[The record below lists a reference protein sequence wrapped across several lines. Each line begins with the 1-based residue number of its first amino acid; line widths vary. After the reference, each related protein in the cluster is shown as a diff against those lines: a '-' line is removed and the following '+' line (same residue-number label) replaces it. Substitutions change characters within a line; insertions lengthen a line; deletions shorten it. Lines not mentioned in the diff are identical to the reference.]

1 MKNKKLFLLY
11 ALISFLLIITINK
24 FKLPPYEQ
32 LKIVFHKF
40 FPQSQIENKIIE
52 DPIIY
57 EYKKKRKQILSN
69 FKIFPKIK
77 IVKYS
82 PGINIWTD
90 RAYYNQK
97 NDNKIN
103 NLFLLKQQRHNT
115 KNIIINSKEDLEII
129 RVKCTLNNNQIYKD
143 WNKLNYELLIIG
155 ESCIHDEVY
164 SKKYNAG
171 RVVVFASGPVSS
183 DPIFISK
190 LIEDV
195 KIDK

>member
-57 EYKKKRKQILSN
+57 KYKKKRKQILSN

-82 PGINIWTD
+82 PGVNIWTD

-97 NDNKIN
+97 NDTKIN
-103 NLFLLKQQRHNT
+103 DLFLLKQQRHNS
-115 KNIIINSKEDLEII
+115 KDIIINSKKDIKI
-129 RVKCTLNNNQIYKD
+129 VRVKCVLNNNQIYKD
-143 WNKLNYELLIIG
+143 WNKLDYELLIIG
-155 ESCIHDEVY
+155 ESCIHDKVY

-171 RVVVFASGPVSS
+171 RVVIFSGGPISS
-183 DPIFISK
+183 DPIFLSK
-190 LIEDV
+190 SIDDIE
-195 KIDK
+195 IDN